1 MRAVPA
7 EKKEKKMKK
16 SVLIM
21 LIALIVFGCV
31 ALTSCQ
37 TAKKSDVNYVILG
50 IELKNKTEKTITELY
65 IYDTGSKDAYNNI
78 IEHMPEAVDGKWAGG
93 KTKVY
98 PMGFIIR
105 PEAASYEAYLVFE
118 DGSTMVVS
126 DLELLTED
134 SDGRLPNEISFKP
147 DPNDVKVKF
156 DDDEIVQ
163 PSIDAAIAAG
173 VPMDGW
179 KPADL

>member
-1 MRAVPA
+1 
-7 EKKEKKMKK
+7 
-16 SVLIM
+16 
-21 LIALIVFGCV
+21 
-31 ALTSCQ
+31 
-37 TAKKSDVNYVILG
+37 
-50 IELKNKTEKTITELY
+50 
-65 IYDTGSKDAYNNI
+65 
-78 IEHMPEAVDGKWAGG
+78 
-93 KTKVY
+93 
-98 PMGFIIR
+98 MGFIIR

-126 DLELLTED
+126 DLELLKED
-134 SDGRLPNEISFKP
+134 SDGRLPTEISFKP
-147 DPNDVKVKF
+147 DPDDVKVKF